1 MRLIDADALIAEMK
15 NRTSGIADANWNC
28 KVLELIIN
36 QDAPTVNA
44 IEIPKGATN
53 GDMIVD
59 MFPDLEFE
67 IDELYKRI
75 LVINISNYY
84 APTFPLDW
92 WNAPYKREVEE

>member
-1 MRLIDADALIAEMK
+1 MSYCKGCKFEENMAFDNPCFACKYGNGIEDMRNPID
-15 NRTSGIADANWNC
+15 
-28 KVLELIIN
+28 V
-36 QDAPTVNA
+36 
-44 IEIPKGATN
+44 IEIPQGATN

-59 MFPDLEFE
+59 MFPDLGFE

-92 WNAPYKREVEE
+92 WNAPYKKEVE